1 MPPLGPYCAV
11 SKENHHPM
19 TDSIDLYPGGVLAP
33 DIVPESDRELAA
45 WRALNEVIDPEIR
58 QPITVLGM
66 VAGVAFHN
74 DDVTVTIRLT
84 IAGCP
89 MQDTIQADVAEALQP
104 VTDGNVSVRLS
115 TMSPEQRV
123 ALQDNLTAARPKNP
137 FGVESLTKVYAVA
150 SGKGGVGKS
159 TLTANLA
166 VGLAQRGLAVGL
178 IDADIHG
185 FSIPGL
191 LGVTAKPTKVEDMI
205 MPPIA
210 YEVKVM
216 SIGMFLDTDQPVA
229 WRGPMLH
236 RALEQFI
243 TDVYWG
249 DLDVLLIDLPPG
261 TGDIAISTAQLLPTA
276 ELLVITTPEHT
287 AAQVAARAGQLSTQ
301 TSQPVA
307 GVIENMGP
315 LRLPD
320 GTTLEVFGSG
330 GGQAVSE
337 RLTKVLGQQVPL
349 LGSIPL
355 DPVLRA
361 DSEAG
366 TPSVATSPQTS
377 AGQALLG
384 IVDQLA
390 TTPRGLSG
398 RKLPV
403 TPK

>member
-1 MPPLGPYCAV
+1 
-11 SKENHHPM
+11 
-19 TDSIDLYPGGVLAP
+19 
-33 DIVPESDRELAA
+33 
-45 WRALNEVIDPEIR
+45 
-58 QPITVLGM
+58 
-66 VAGVAFHN
+66 
-74 DDVTVTIRLT
+74 
-84 IAGCP
+84 
-89 MQDTIQADVAEALQP
+89 
-104 VTDGNVSVRLS
+104 
-115 TMSPEQRV
+115 MSPEQRV

-205 MPPIA
+205 MPPVA
-210 YEVKVM
+210 YGVKVM

-261 TGDIAISTAQLLPTA
+261 TGDIAISTSQLLPNA
-276 ELLVITTPEHT
+276 QHLVITTPEHT

-315 LRLPD
+315 LQLPD

-337 RLTKVLGQQVPL
+337 RLTRVLGQQVPL
-349 LGSIPL
+349 LGSIPRSEERR
-355 DPVLRA
+355 VGKVSRA
-361 DSEAG
+361 A
-366 TPSVATSPQTS
+366 
-377 AGQALLG
+377 
-384 IVDQLA
+384 
-390 TTPRGLSG
+390 
-398 RKLPV
+398 
-403 TPK
+403 

>member
-1 MPPLGPYCAV
+1 
-11 SKENHHPM
+11 M
-19 TDSIDLYPGGVLAP
+19 TDSTDLHPGGVLAP
-33 DIVPESDRELAA
+33 DVAPSTPREIEA
-45 WRALNEVIDPEIR
+45 WRALDTVIDPEIR
-58 QPITVLGM
+58 QPITRLGM
-66 VAGVAFHN
+66 VAAVEFSAE
-74 DDVTVTIRLT
+74 DIAVTIRLT
-84 IAGCP
+84 IDGCP
-89 MQDTIQADVAEALQP
+89 MRDTIHADVGAALQS
-104 VTDGNVSVRLS
+104 VTDGKVSVRLS
-115 TMSPEQRV
+115 TMTAQQRV
-123 ALQDNLTAARPKNP
+123 ALQAHLTAARPKNP
-137 FGVESLTKVYAVA
+137 FGADSLTKVYAVA

-159 TLTANLA
+159 TITANLA
-166 VGLAQRGLAVGL
+166 AGLAQRGLAVGL

-191 LGVTAKPTKVEDMI
+191 LGVTDKPTKVEDLI

-210 YEVKVM
+210 YGVKVM

-301 TSQPVA
+301 TNQPVA

-315 LRLPD
+315 LQLPD
-320 GTTLEVFGSG
+320 GTFLEVFGSG
-330 GGQAVSE
+330 GGQAVSD
-337 RLTKVLGQQVPL
+337 RLTDVLNQHVPL

-361 DSEAG
+361 DSEVG
-366 TPSVATSPQTS
+366 TPSVISSPDAA
-377 AGQALLG
+377 AGQALQS
-384 IVDQLA
+384 IVGQLA

-403 TPK
+403 SPK